1 MEANTG
7 LSIRRQTAKGSA
19 ASQRLPENLSSIAA
33 SFSSFAVEGKE
44 VCFLIIPKKVT
55 FTK

>member
-19 ASQRLPENLSSIAA
+19 ASQRLSENLSSIAA